1 MSSFFDKTKCKNGNK
16 IKVNLTRIEDEV
28 NVERV
33 KPKASKASVLL
44 RIGIVKEVG
53 GMERG
58 SMVSTKHN

>member
-1 MSSFFDKTKCKNGNK
+1 MSSFFDKTKCKNGNE
-16 IKVNLTRIEDEV
+16 IEINPTRIEDEV

-33 KPKASKASVLL
+33 KPKAGKASVLL